1 MDSAIKLST
10 GISRGARIAPCYLAY
25 NENLCTPSFI
35 HDTPTYQVVVV
46 MMVPITI
53 NAYRLAKETNP
64 GRLTL
69 RPMSKALALCFT
81 KFIYSCPTGK
91 LIMN

>member
-25 NENLCTPSFI
+25 NEHLCTPSFI

-46 MMVPITI
+46 MMVQLMLVGSPKKQTRVGSRS
-53 NAYRLAKETNP
+53 A
-64 GRLTL
+64 
-69 RPMSKALALCFT
+69 
-81 KFIYSCPTGK
+81 SCRKPWPCV
-91 LIMN
+91 L